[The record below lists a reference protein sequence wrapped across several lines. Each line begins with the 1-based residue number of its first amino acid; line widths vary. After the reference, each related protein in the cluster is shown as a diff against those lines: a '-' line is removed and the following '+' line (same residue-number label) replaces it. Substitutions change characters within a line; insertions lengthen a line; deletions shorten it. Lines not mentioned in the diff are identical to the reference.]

1 MTQTNTP
8 RIGEDKFMRNKK
20 LQKMKKKKRRKTALC
35 LRIIMNG
42 IRLKKKVLS
51 QSITKM
57 EQWDRQTKVVT
68 NGDLMKQMIRHVL
81 SLKLKFPNILIL
93 VKLMSICN
101 LIIWEW
107 TSKSESHNLQFQRT
121 FLLKNQKFRDQQ
133 PQVYYN
139 LPCQKH
145 RSQNLK
151 QLIWEYRERWNRE
164 LQKENSEI
172 LRNSNKLQKKRL
184 KQKARKA
191 WHQLKIMKTKISSLG
206 LQKQILRSRKDLKQ
220 RKLNSTKTLNQILTS
235 MRYRLLNDLKT
246 LLN

>member
-1 MTQTNTP
+1 
-8 RIGEDKFMRNKK
+8 
-20 LQKMKKKKRRKTALC
+20 
-35 LRIIMNG
+35 
-42 IRLKKKVLS
+42 
-51 QSITKM
+51 
-57 EQWDRQTKVVT
+57 
-68 NGDLMKQMIRHVL
+68 
-81 SLKLKFPNILIL
+81 
-93 VKLMSICN
+93 MSICN

-220 RKLNSTKTLNQILTS
+220 RKLNSTKTLNQILIL
-235 MRYRLLNDLKT
+235 MRYRLLNDKKT